1 MFLPGKFHG
10 QRNMAGYI
18 PWGFKESYITE
29 HAHACTGKYMWSW
42 FIRAE
47 KTEEKVVG
55 TNAEVGKPEVELIN
69 C

>member
-1 MFLPGKFHG
+1 
-10 QRNMAGYI
+10 MAGYI

-42 FIRAE
+42 LIRAE